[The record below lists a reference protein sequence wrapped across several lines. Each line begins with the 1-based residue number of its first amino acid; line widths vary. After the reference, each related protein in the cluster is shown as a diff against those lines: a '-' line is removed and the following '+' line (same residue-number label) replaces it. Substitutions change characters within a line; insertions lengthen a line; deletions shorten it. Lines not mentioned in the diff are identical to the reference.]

1 MDVLLLLGLYKSC
14 NQHWWCNQQEWLK
27 KTCNMFWL
35 LWPTIFF
42 WKPEQLIWERN
53 PAWHCHFEIC
63 LRGTPIG
70 LGVGTQF
77 LPVKRWNRTCLLGWT
92 VEKTPGVLAYL
103 MKFVAWTNA
112 LRGWDGSA
120 TCWGEAGCNPPSMGR
135 EPKVKKPGFFISQ
148 TKTYSKKVGDCISNN
163 AIKGCRWF
171 LTPGS
176 LPQLLGSHSI
186 TVCLTAQRI
195 NIEKLHHSYI
205 DYESGE
211 KPRGESIS
219 SLQTFIAGT
228 KIFGG
233 SICRILPQRFQPL
246 HVPSICGCFSN
257 SFGWRFCQPSWGI
270 SLVSPQEKSHRILR
284 IPSMDWYIIMIGLK
298 NICPRKRH
306 SNHSTPIYW
315 YVESG

>member
-1 MDVLLLLGLYKSC
+1 MSKRYTNWSGGRGPNFYRWNGEIALVCLDEL
-14 NQHWWCNQQEWLK
+14 LK
-27 KTCNMFWL
+27 KRLRFWL
-35 LWPTIFF
+35 IWWNLW
-42 WKPEQLIWERN
+42 LGR
-53 PAWHCHFEIC
+53 
-63 LRGTPIG
+63 TPCAAG
-70 LGVGTQF
+70 MVQ
-77 LPVKRWNRTCLLGWT
+77 P
-92 VEKTPGVLAYL
+92 LAGA
-103 MKFVAWTNA
+103 KQVVTHQV
-112 LRGWDGSA
+112 
-120 TCWGEAGCNPPSMGR
+120 WGENP
-135 EPKVKKPGFFISQ
+135 KWKSQ
-148 TKTYSKKVGDCISNN
+148 DFSSAKRRPTPKKVGDCISNN